1 MYRFIRNIMRFA
13 RNETGQAMTE
23 YELVMLLVS
32 IVAIASLVAIGD
44 YLSVTYTTIGTSVP

>member
-13 RNETGQAMTE
+13 RDETGQAMTE

>member
-1 MYRFIRNIMRFA
+1 VYRFIRNIMRFA